1 MSNKKVIYAEDLEK
15 FLSYI
20 QIYDSSIYYDDS
32 IMVKEISWSDFKE
45 GMFEKSFEIPVAK
58 LEQKAEKYTCPHC
71 LKIVE
76 VW

>member
-1 MSNKKVIYAEDLEK
+1 MSDKKVIYVEDIWEC
-15 FLSYI
+15 FRRYDRADIDEYI
-20 QIYDSSIYYDDS
+20 MKMSPGTL
-32 IMVKEISWSDFKE
+32 KRWLGK
-45 GMFEKSFEIPVAK
+45 KSFEIPMAK